1 MKDDVKN
8 EGAQSNEGQER
19 REFLKKLGVGGAVLV
34 GGAAFGADEA
44 AAQDRENDTGITPF
58 RMRTFASDTASDAET
73 SNKFILDVQDWVFDD
88 AGLAQVNNAIVAAA
102 IDSVKRVGS
111 PTPLNTA
118 ARIRYF
124 GQFGSFNSF
133 GSFGSFIS
141 SF

>member
-8 EGAQSNEGQER
+8 EGSQSNEGQER
-19 REFLKKLGVGGAVLV
+19 REFLKKLGVGGAVLM
-34 GGAAFGADEA
+34 GGAVLGADEA
-44 AAQDRENDTGITPF
+44 AAQTNGGTAPF
-58 RMRTFASDTASDAET
+58 RMRTFSSDTTSDAET
-73 SNKFILDVQDWVFDD
+73 SNKFILDVQDWVLDD

-102 IDSVKRVGS
+102 IDSVRRVGRA
-111 PTPLNTA
+111 TPLNAA

-124 GQFGSFNSF
+124 GQFGSFDSF